1 MEEIIETQTII
12 LSHIKINLI
21 LHRENNEQ
29 VEHISLSNKENKM
42 KRVMNKQNS

>member
-21 LHRENNEQ
+21 LHQENNEQ
-29 VEHISLSNKENKM
+29 VELIGLSNKENKM